1 MGSEA
6 LSSGD
11 RPVRDLVHE
20 VVADLSPG
28 ELPMLEGLFDLDDST
43 AVRRL
48 SGQGQRREPLGFG
61 MGEIAVL
68 ITPVVWLT
76 LDQAARRFADTAVDV
91 TSRQSTALL
100 RRLFRRGRAPVT
112 VPALTREQL
121 AEVRRLVLESAAQR
135 GLPAQRASEVAD
147 SVVARLVLAEPS
159 DSGSGPASGPDSDSG
174 PGSASTSASTS
185 TSAEARPDTPAVT
198 GTAQED

>member
-6 LSSGD
+6 LPSGD
-11 RPVRDLVHE
+11 RPVRDLVRD

-28 ELPMLEGLFDLDDST
+28 ELPMLEGLFDLDDTT

-48 SGQGQRREPLGFG
+48 NGQGQRREPLGFG

-76 LDQAARRFADTAVDV
+76 LDQAARRFADSAVDV

-100 RRLFRRGRAPVT
+100 RRLFRRSRPPVT
-112 VPALTREQL
+112 VPPLTREQL

-147 SVVARLVLAEPS
+147 SVVARLVLAEPGE
-159 DSGSGPASGPDSDSG
+159 SGSNSTPGPDSGPDSTSASG
-174 PGSASTSASTS
+174 AGSAS
-185 TSAEARPDTPAVT
+185 AEGRPDTPAVT